1 MDVAQLGEEP
11 VRRARARLRRVEG
24 QVRAVQRMLD
34 DDDEDCEQ
42 LLRQIAAASRA
53 LRRVGVQLAV
63 EGLERCVDAGDDGS
77 ERERFQRAFLEL
89 S

>member
-1 MDVAQLGEEP
+1 MDVAELGEEP

-24 QVRAVQRMLD
+24 QVQAVQRML

-53 LRRVGVQLAV
+53 LRRVGVQIAV
-63 EGLERCVDAGDDGS
+63 EGLERCVAQGDDGT

>member
-1 MDVAQLGEEP
+1 MDVAELGEEP

-24 QVRAVQRMLD
+24 QVRAVQRML

-63 EGLERCVDAGDDGS
+63 EGLERCVDVGDDGS